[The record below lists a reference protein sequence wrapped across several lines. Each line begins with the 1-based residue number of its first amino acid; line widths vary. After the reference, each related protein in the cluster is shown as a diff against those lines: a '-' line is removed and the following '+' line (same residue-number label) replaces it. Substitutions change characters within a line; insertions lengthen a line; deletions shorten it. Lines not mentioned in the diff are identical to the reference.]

1 MARKFDEQKGP
12 DFEDIWNRSSF
23 VTKSDKA
30 LKEYNVRNSDILR
43 PIKWGREDGQE
54 LRYTLSCVRV

>member
-54 LRYTLSCVRV
+54 LS